1 MCQARSECDGFQV
14 INIYKLYSNMKL
26 LAIRNILCCIVD
38 SLCSTETLKNNIMC
52 NNLSCFSK
60 NSGRYGDIYTI
71 SDFQIDGHRS
81 QYIERVI
88 VRIMSTW
95 RTSMNLYLHNCRHFS
110 YYARKIAY
118 EELQLMQSE

>member
-1 MCQARSECDGFQV
+1 MIESM
-14 INIYKLYSNMKL
+14 S
-26 LAIRNILCCIVD
+26 
-38 SLCSTETLKNNIMC
+38 SPETLKNNIMC

-60 NSGRYGDIYTI
+60 NSGRYGDIYTV
-71 SDFQIDGHRS
+71 SDFEIDGQRS

-88 VRIMSTW
+88 VRIMGTW

-110 YYARKIAY
+110 YHARKIAY

>member
-1 MCQARSECDGFQV
+1 
-14 INIYKLYSNMKL
+14 
-26 LAIRNILCCIVD
+26 
-38 SLCSTETLKNNIMC
+38 MC